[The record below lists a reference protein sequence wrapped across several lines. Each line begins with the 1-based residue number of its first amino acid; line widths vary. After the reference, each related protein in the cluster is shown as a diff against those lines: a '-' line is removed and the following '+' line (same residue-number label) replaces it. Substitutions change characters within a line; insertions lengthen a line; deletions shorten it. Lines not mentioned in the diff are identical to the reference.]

1 MGNLITQSNSQF
13 GSPERA
19 AFLKSVFSP
28 QAAINR
34 MKHMS
39 CEVVFGSPSA
49 NCMGTGVCKIS
60 AATET
65 PLLAQRERNC
75 QRVPALLVPL
85 HHGKGVS
92 LIIAREMMCV
102 RLLRTQFR
110 GDKLKLTESC
120 PIPADLTQAMSLK
133 INSLQPGEYIIKEA
147 NGFFRIN
154 FYQG

>member
-13 GSPERA
+13 GSSGRA

-28 QAAINR
+28 QPVTSR

-60 AATET
+60 AATEM
-65 PLLAQRERNC
+65 PLPAQRERNC
-75 QRVPALLVPL
+75 QRMPALLVPL
-85 HHGKGVS
+85 HQGNGVS
-92 LIIAREMMCV
+92 LIVAREMMCV

-110 GDKLKLTESC
+110 GNTLKLTESC
-120 PIPADLTQAMSLK
+120 PLPAEITQSMSLK
-133 INSLQPGEYIIKEA
+133 IKALPPGEYAVKEA

-154 FYQG
+154 FYP